1 MPEPVSYCSFCDKSQ
16 HEVQTVI
23 AGPNVYICN
32 DCVAVCNAILRH
44 IGQPR
49 RWLRSLL
56 PIPDRRGEK
65 NGLSAE

>member
-1 MPEPVSYCSFCDKSQ
+1 
-16 HEVQTVI
+16 VQTVI
-23 AGPNVYICN
+23 AEPNVYICN

-56 PIPDRRGEK
+56 RIPDRRGEK
-65 NGLSAE
+65 NGLSTE